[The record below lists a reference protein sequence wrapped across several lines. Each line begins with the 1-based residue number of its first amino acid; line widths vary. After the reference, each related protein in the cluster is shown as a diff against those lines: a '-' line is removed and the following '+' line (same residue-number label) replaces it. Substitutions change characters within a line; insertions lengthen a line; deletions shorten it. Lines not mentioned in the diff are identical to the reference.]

1 MLAELT
7 HGGTWENGGPY
18 CCYYCYQ
25 LKDVFLIRQK
35 ERNVNT
41 RYFIT
46 ALGLMFFVTVPS
58 VSFAQGK
65 ALITSPTDGATLDG
79 MDENRLAYEVVHGP
93 RGDHAHLYVDNK
105 EVAIL
110 RKSKGSYL
118 LETLSSG
125 KHSLCVKVVN
135 KAHVP
140 IGIEQCI
147 QVTVK

>member
-1 MLAELT
+1 MS
-7 HGGTWENGGPY
+7 
-18 CCYYCYQ
+18 
-25 LKDVFLIRQK
+25 
-35 ERNVNT
+35 T
-41 RYFIT
+41 RHFIT
-46 ALGLMFFVTVPS
+46 ALGLLFFVAAPS
-58 VSFAQGK
+58 VSFAEGK
-65 ALITSPTDGATLDG
+65 AVITSPTDGATLDA
-79 MDENRLAYEVVHGP
+79 MDENRLSYEVVHGP

-110 RKSKGSYL
+110 RKAKGSYL

-140 IGIEQCI
+140 IGIKQCI

>member
-1 MLAELT
+1 M
-7 HGGTWENGGPY
+7 
-18 CCYYCYQ
+18 
-25 LKDVFLIRQK
+25 
-35 ERNVNT
+35 NT
-41 RYFIT
+41 RQFLT
-46 ALGLMFFVTVPS
+46 ALGLMFFVAIPS
-58 VSFAQGK
+58 VSFAESK
-65 ALITSPTDGATLDG
+65 AVITSPADGATLDG
-79 MDENRLAYEVVHGP
+79 MDENRIAYEVVYGP

-110 RKSKGSYL
+110 RKPKGSYL

>member
-1 MLAELT
+1 MNAR
-7 HGGTWENGGPY
+7 
-18 CCYYCYQ
+18 Q
-25 LKDVFLIRQK
+25 LI
-35 ERNVNT
+35 
-41 RYFIT
+41 
-46 ALGLMFFVTVPS
+46 ASLGLMLVAAVPS
-58 VSFAQGK
+58 TGFAQGK
-65 ALITSPTDGATLDG
+65 AVITSPADGATLDG
-79 MDENRLAYEVVHGP
+79 MSENRVAYEVVYGP

-110 RKSKGSYL
+110 RKAKGSYL

-147 QVTVK
+147 QVTVD